1 MEYIALPRFIRESTV
16 LTREDC
22 DLLCSIEN
30 FPTEEE
36 VDALRIDPEMQ
47 ELLNAFIGD
56 EHTRSTHIELKA
68 KTYLEKGEVKK
79 AWLVLLL

>member
-1 MEYIALPRFIRESTV
+1 MEYSDLPRFIKESTV

-22 DLLCSIEN
+22 DLLCSIEK
-30 FPTEEE
+30 FPTDEE
-36 VDALRIDPEMQ
+36 VDALRIAPETL

-56 EHTRSTHIELKA
+56 EHTRGIHIELKA
-68 KTYLEKGEVKK
+68 KAHLDKGEVNE